1 MSKIEQS
8 WYKPFSLITL
18 LLLPLSAIF
27 GCVALVRKYCYEV
40 GVFKP
45 FVSNTPVI
53 VVGNISVGG
62 NGKTPFV
69 LWLHDYLTAQ
79 GLSVGL
85 ISRGYGGQAAQYP
98 LLVTANTT
106 TLEAGDEPVLLFN
119 RLQCPL
125 VVGPNRQQNIE
136 MLNHQFQLDVI
147 ISDDGMQ
154 HYKMARSI
162 ECCIVDSERKF
173 GNGFLMPAGPLRETV
188 SRLNSVDLVIE
199 NGSEHEFSYRLQP
212 SIIKRVAD
220 NTEIT
225 TTIKTAHAVSAIGN
239 PQRFEASLKAQGIAL
254 LSTHHF
260 RDHYAYT
267 ANDFAQFGEDCILMT
282 EKDAVKCRDFAKPNW
297 YYLPVDAQPTAAVI
311 NTLNLLLKEKG
322 IHHGL

>member
-18 LLLPLSAIF
+18 LLLPLAAIF

-85 ISRGYGGQAAQYP
+85 ISRGYGGQAAHYP

-225 TTIKTAHAVSAIGN
+225 TAIETAHAVSAIGN

-267 ANDFAQFGEDCILMT
+267 ANDFAQFGEDCVLMT

>member
-85 ISRGYGGQAAQYP
+85 ISRGYGGQAAHYP

-225 TTIKTAHAVSAIGN
+225 TAIETAHAVSAIGN

-267 ANDFAQFGEDCILMT
+267 ANDFAQFGEDCVLMT
-282 EKDAVKCRDFAKPNW
+282 EKDAVKCRDFAKTNW

>member
-85 ISRGYGGQAAQYP
+85 ISRGYGGQAAHYP

-220 NTEIT
+220 NTEIK

>member
-1 MSKIEQS
+1 M
-8 WYKPFSLITL
+8 
-18 LLLPLSAIF
+18 LLPLSAFF

-85 ISRGYGGQAAQYP
+85 ISRGYGGQAAHYP

-220 NTEIT
+220 NTEIK

>member
-27 GCVALVRKYCYEV
+27 GCISLLRRYCYKF
-40 GVFKP
+40 GIFKS
-45 FVSNTPVI
+45 FISKTPVI

-69 LWLHDYLTAQ
+69 LWLYDYLTAK

-85 ISRGYGGQAAQYP
+85 ISRGYGGQATHYP
-98 LLVTANTT
+98 LLVTAQTT
-106 TLEAGDEPVLLFN
+106 TREAGDEPVLLFN

-125 VVGPNRQQNIE
+125 VVGPNRQHNIE
-136 MLNHQFQLDVI
+136 KLNANFKLDVI

-173 GNGFLMPAGPLRETV
+173 GNGLLMPAGPLRETV
-188 SRLNSVDLVIE
+188 SRLKSVDVVIE
-199 NGSEHEFSYRLQP
+199 NGSEDEFSYRLQP
-212 SIIKRVAD
+212 SVIKRVAD
-220 NTEIT
+220 NTDIAT
-225 TTIKTAHAVSAIGN
+225 PLKAAHAVSAIGN
-239 PQRFEASLKAQGIAL
+239 PGRFEASLQAQGIKL

-260 RDHYAYT
+260 RDHYAYS
-267 ANDFAQFGEDCILMT
+267 ADDFAQFGDDCVLMT

-322 IHHGL
+322 IYHGL

>member
-85 ISRGYGGQAAQYP
+85 ISRGYGGQAAHYP

-125 VVGPNRQQNIE
+125 VVGPNRQKNIE
-136 MLNHQFQLDVI
+136 MLNHEFQLDVI

-173 GNGFLMPAGPLRETV
+173 GNGFLMPAGPLRETA

-225 TTIKTAHAVSAIGN
+225 TAIETAHAVSAIGN

>member
-85 ISRGYGGQAAQYP
+85 ISRGYGGQAAHYP

-225 TTIKTAHAVSAIGN
+225 TAIETAHAVSAIGN

>member
-85 ISRGYGGQAAQYP
+85 ISRGYGGQAAHYP

-225 TTIKTAHAVSAIGN
+225 TAIETAHAVSAIGN

-322 IHHGL
+322 IHYGL

>member
-85 ISRGYGGQAAQYP
+85 ISRGYGGQAAHYP
-98 LLVTANTT
+98 LVVTANTT

-119 RLQCPL
+119 RLRCPL
-125 VVGPNRQQNIE
+125 VVVPNRQQNIE

-267 ANDFAQFGEDCILMT
+267 ANDFAQFGEDCVLMT

>member
-225 TTIKTAHAVSAIGN
+225 TAIETAHAVSAIGN

>member
-27 GCVALVRKYCYEV
+27 GCVALVRKYFYEV

-85 ISRGYGGQAAQYP
+85 ISRGYGGQAAHYP

-225 TTIKTAHAVSAIGN
+225 TAIETAHAVSAIGN

>member
-85 ISRGYGGQAAQYP
+85 ISRGYGGQAAHYP

-119 RLQCPL
+119 RLRCPL

-225 TTIKTAHAVSAIGN
+225 TAIKSAHAVSAIGN

-267 ANDFAQFGEDCILMT
+267 ANDFAQFGEDCVLMT

>member
-173 GNGFLMPAGPLRETV
+173 GNGFLMPAGPLRETT

-199 NGSEHEFSYRLQP
+199 NGSEHEFSYRLQT

>member
-85 ISRGYGGQAAQYP
+85 ISRGYGGQAAHYP

-125 VVGPNRQQNIE
+125 VVGPNRQKNIE

-225 TTIKTAHAVSAIGN
+225 TAIETAHAVSAIGN

-267 ANDFAQFGEDCILMT
+267 ANDFAQFGEDCVLMT

-322 IHHGL
+322 IHYGL

>member
-27 GCVALVRKYCYEV
+27 GCVSLLRKYCYKF
-40 GVFKP
+40 GILKSFISK
-45 FVSNTPVI
+45 TPVI

-69 LWLHDYLTAQ
+69 LWLHEHLTAQ

-125 VVGPNRQQNIE
+125 VVGSNRQHNIE
-136 MLNHQFQLDVI
+136 MLNQHFKLDVI

-173 GNGFLMPAGPLRETV
+173 GNGFLMPAGPLRETT

-212 SIIKRVAD
+212 SVIKRVAD

-225 TTIKTAHAVSAIGN
+225 TAIKSAHAVSAIGN
-239 PQRFEASLKAQGIAL
+239 PQRFEASLKAHGIEL

-260 RDHYAYT
+260 RDHYAYS
-267 ANDFAQFGEDCILMT
+267 ADDFAQFGDDCILMT

>member
-85 ISRGYGGQAAQYP
+85 ISRGYGGQAAHYP

-267 ANDFAQFGEDCILMT
+267 ANDFAQFGEDCVLMT

>member
-85 ISRGYGGQAAQYP
+85 ISRGYGGQAAHYP

-119 RLQCPL
+119 RLRCPL

-173 GNGFLMPAGPLRETV
+173 GNGFLIPAGPLRETV

-267 ANDFAQFGEDCILMT
+267 ANDFAQFGEDCVLMT

>member
-1 MSKIEQS
+1 VSKIEQS

-85 ISRGYGGQAAQYP
+85 ISRGYGGQAAHYP

-119 RLQCPL
+119 RLRCPL

-173 GNGFLMPAGPLRETV
+173 GNGFLMPAGPLRETT

-199 NGSEHEFSYRLQP
+199 NGSEHEFSYRLHP

-267 ANDFAQFGEDCILMT
+267 ANDFAQFGEDCVLMT

>member
-173 GNGFLMPAGPLRETV
+173 GNGFLMPAGPLRETT

-267 ANDFAQFGEDCILMT
+267 ANDFAQFGEDCVLMT

>member
-85 ISRGYGGQAAQYP
+85 ISRGYGGQAAHYP

-119 RLQCPL
+119 RLRCPL

-220 NTEIT
+220 NTEIK

>member
-85 ISRGYGGQAAQYP
+85 ISRGYGGQAAHYP

-225 TTIKTAHAVSAIGN
+225 TAIETAHAVSAIGN

-267 ANDFAQFGEDCILMT
+267 ANDFAQFGEDCVLMT

>member
-85 ISRGYGGQAAQYP
+85 ISRGYGGQAAHYP

-125 VVGPNRQQNIE
+125 VVGPNRQKNIE

-225 TTIKTAHAVSAIGN
+225 TAIETAHAVSAIGN

>member
-1 MSKIEQS
+1 
-8 WYKPFSLITL
+8 
-18 LLLPLSAIF
+18 
-27 GCVALVRKYCYEV
+27 
-40 GVFKP
+40 
-45 FVSNTPVI
+45 
-53 VVGNISVGG
+53 
-62 NGKTPFV
+62 
-69 LWLHDYLTAQ
+69 
-79 GLSVGL
+79 
-85 ISRGYGGQAAQYP
+85 
-98 LLVTANTT
+98 
-106 TLEAGDEPVLLFN
+106 
-119 RLQCPL
+119 
-125 VVGPNRQQNIE
+125 
-136 MLNHQFQLDVI
+136 
-147 ISDDGMQ
+147 
-154 HYKMARSI
+154 
-162 ECCIVDSERKF
+162 
-173 GNGFLMPAGPLRETV
+173 MPAGPLRETV

-220 NTEIT
+220 NTEIK

>member
-1 MSKIEQS
+1 VSKIEQS

-85 ISRGYGGQAAQYP
+85 ISRGYGGQAAHYP

-119 RLQCPL
+119 RLRCPL

-173 GNGFLMPAGPLRETV
+173 GNGFLIPAGPLRETV

-267 ANDFAQFGEDCILMT
+267 ANDFAQFGEDCVLMT

>member
-173 GNGFLMPAGPLRETV
+173 GNGFLMPAGPLRETT

-220 NTEIT
+220 NTEIK